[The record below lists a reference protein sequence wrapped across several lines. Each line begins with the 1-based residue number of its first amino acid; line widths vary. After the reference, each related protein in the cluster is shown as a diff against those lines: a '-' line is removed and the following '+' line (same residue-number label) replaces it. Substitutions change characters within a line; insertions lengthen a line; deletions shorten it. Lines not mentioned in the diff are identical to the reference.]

1 MMPDLGAY
9 AGPVLL
15 AYGVS
20 LGLLVALV
28 LWVWLAGR
36 RTQRD
41 LAALEARLNR
51 RENATD

>member
-15 AYGVS
+15 AYAVS
-20 LGLLVALV
+20 LGLMVALV
-28 LWVWLAGR
+28 LWVWAQGR
-36 RTQRD
+36 RAQRD
-41 LAALEARLNR
+41 LDALEARLNR